1 MHAHLRERLLEIAHV
16 RDHLLRLCMLSL
28 HLLLD
33 EQVVYLLDVLVQ
45 EVGVLHE
52 SLKLSNTIKKT
63 TGNLASHLSMN
74 IMNGE
79 VDCVSNKLQPL
90 SSVLH
95 LLQFLNVDFREAN
108 LLNRRLGLLWLR
120 HWLPYISNW
129 RLRSGLEASLIRN
142 RLRWVH
148 TTMHLIWH
156 AT

>member
-1 MHAHLRERLLEIAHV
+1 MHVHLRGRLLEIAHV
-16 RDHLLRLCMLSL
+16 RDHLLSLCMLSL

-52 SLKLSNTIKKT
+52 SLKLGNTVKKT
-63 TGNLASHLSMN
+63 TGNLAGHLSMN

-108 LLNRRLGLLWLR
+108 LLNRSGWLLWLG

-129 RLRSGLEASLIRN
+129 RLRSGLEASLIGHGLCR
-142 RLRWVH
+142 VH

-156 AT
+156 ST